1 MSLLFIDIRV
11 IRDSILAHVRSH
23 FLDPPTAMPW
33 SRALNVYGIVQML
46 DVTFTPTE
54 PFVFVIAAHAEPTPT
69 RIPMVV
75 IDPIIRLVSPQL
87 GSRGGAEISLQL
99 HCWGR
104 TRAER
109 DDIATMLANVYA
121 GKTGRTSSIPIW
133 TSLSDTT
140 TAGTAQVTSTVAV
153 SFPTAG
159 DSLSAEGTLRNWT
172 VVSFN
177 LTIK

>member
-11 IRDSILAHVRSH
+11 IRDSILAHVKSH
-23 FLDPPTAMPW
+23 FLDPPTAMGW
-33 SRALNVYGIVQML
+33 SRAFNVYSIVQML
-46 DVTFTPTE
+46 DSTLITNE
-54 PFVFVIAAHAEPTPT
+54 PYVFVIASHAEPLHS

-75 IDPIIRLVSPQL
+75 IDPVIHLRSPQL

-121 GKTGRTSSIPIW
+121 GKTERASAIPIW
-133 TSLSDTT
+133 TSLADTT
-140 TAGTAQVTSTVAV
+140 TAGTAQVTSIVTVT
-153 SFPTAG
+153 FPSAG
-159 DSLSAEGTLRNWT
+159 DSLASEGTLRNWT
-172 VVSFN
+172 IVSFS